1 MATRKGDGPDGAPS
15 AATSGGGIAP
25 PLWRKVEIRG
35 SLYARDENGRIAKVA
50 DPEPLALPRPDVW
63 FGVCWREE
71 AGGYV
76 ATVVES
82 RDGVTI
88 SRIEV
93 LEDDGL
99 LNPAWEALVV
109 AVRARW
115 EKERYGR

>member
-1 MATRKGDGPDGAPS
+1 MTSRGP
-15 AATSGGGIAP
+15 
-25 PLWRKVEIRG
+25 
-35 SLYARDENGRIAKVA
+35 LYARDENGRITKVA

-82 RDGVTI
+82 RDGVNI